1 VSQQGRFAASQR
13 SALIRL
19 RHYLE
24 LAEKGN
30 TTKLLADLDA
40 NTQDVE
46 AHPNAVIL
54 EAVMMLTGFGK
65 GSGRSM
71 VGWAEQLIRDFGKR
85 STKAGNTGIWTP
97 PGTN

>member
-1 VSQQGRFAASQR
+1 MSQSGRFAASQR

-24 LAEKGN
+24 LAEKGD
-30 TTKLLADLDA
+30 TKKLLDELDA

-46 AHPNAVIL
+46 SHPNAVIL

-65 GSGRSM
+65 GAGRSM
-71 VGWAEQLIRDFGKR
+71 VGFAEALIRDFGKR
-85 STKAGNTGIWTP
+85 STHPGSGIWTP